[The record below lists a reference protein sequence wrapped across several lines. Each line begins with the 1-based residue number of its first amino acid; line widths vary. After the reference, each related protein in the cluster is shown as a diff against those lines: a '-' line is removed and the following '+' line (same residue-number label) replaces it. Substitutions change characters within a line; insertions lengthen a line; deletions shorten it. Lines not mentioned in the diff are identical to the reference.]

1 MKTVQEWEK
10 EFGLQIRDLR
20 LRRNLGQVELAR
32 RAGTALNVVKNLE
45 AGKGSTMSSLIKLLR
60 VLGNAEWLL
69 SLAPEISISPLQMI
83 SVKPSRKRATREKS
97 LDV

>member
-20 LRRNLGQVELAR
+20 LRQNLGQVELAR

-45 AGKGSTMSSLIKLLR
+45 AGKGCTISSLIKLLR
-60 VLGNAEWLL
+60 VLGNVEWLL
-69 SLAPEISISPLQMI
+69 SLAPEISISPLQML
-83 SVKPSRKRATREKS
+83 SVKPSRKRAPREKF

>member
-20 LRRNLGQVELAR
+20 LRQNLGQVELSR

-69 SLAPEISISPLQMI
+69 SLAPEISISPLQML
-83 SVKPSRKRATREKS
+83 SVKPSRKRATREKC
-97 LDV
+97 